1 MSRTLVVSIALVLA
15 LGAGALAVPSKEK
28 VAMAKD
34 AKVELSDAVT
44 KATAKSPGRAIEVE
58 LGKKNG
64 KVVWEV
70 EVLANDKVNEVD
82 IDAKTGDVVD
92 TEPKK

>member
-1 MSRTLVVSIALVLA
+1 MSRTILVSIPIVLG
-15 LGAGALAVPSKEK
+15 LGAVALAVPSKDK

-34 AKVELSDAVT
+34 AKVELADAVT
-44 KATAKSPGRAIEVE
+44 KATAKSAGRAIEVE

-70 EVLANDKVNEVD
+70 EVLANDKVTEVD

-92 TEPKK
+92 SEPKK